1 MTVLKQNTKKMM
13 HGKKKVPQ
21 AAIIINNAANSFIQ
35 TKNADVTFIKR
46 NGL

>member
-1 MTVLKQNTKKMM
+1 MTVLKQNTKKII
-13 HGKKKVPQ
+13 HGKKKVTQ